1 MTYSQ
6 GDIVLVPFPFS
17 NQGGSKPRPAIV
29 VSNSKVNKSKDIIL
43 AQITSIQR
51 ADEYSYVLENKMITH
66 LLLETNCEVRCHKL
80 FIAEKS
86 IVLKKISALHK
97 GLNKA

>member
-66 LLLETNCEVRCHKL
+66 LLRHVSCRNLSH
-80 FIAEKS
+80 FFQI
-86 IVLKKISALHK
+86 
-97 GLNKA
+97 